1 MSFISLEFVLL
12 FLLCFT
18 SYHFISD
25 KGRKLVLLA
34 ASGVFIGYFNPAFL
48 VTALVVSLFTYGAA
62 ILIEQAREKGRGF
75 RLIYWGGI
83 SCCPLLD
90 WFQVCQPANRR
101 LRFYFPIG
109 NVFLYIPGHRLL
121 DGSLLGG
128 GKGGTP
134 SDRFPALYASVH
146 EVLVRSH

>member
-18 SYHFISD
+18 SYHFVSD
-25 KGRKLVLLA
+25 KRRKFVLLA

-62 ILIEQAREKGRGF
+62 ILIEQAREKGRGS

-83 SCCPLLD
+83 FCLVLC
-90 WFQVCQPANRR
+90 WMGFRYANR
-101 LRFYFPIG
+101 LTGNSGFIFPLADI
-109 NVFLYIPGHRLL
+109 
-121 DGSLLGG
+121 
-128 GKGGTP
+128 
-134 SDRFPALYASVH
+134 
-146 EVLVRSH
+146 

>member
-62 ILIEQAREKGRGF
+62 ILIEQAREK
-75 RLIYWGGI
+75 
-83 SCCPLLD
+83 
-90 WFQVCQPANRR
+90 
-101 LRFYFPIG
+101 
-109 NVFLYIPGHRLL
+109 VFLYIPGHRLL

-134 SDRFPALYASVH
+134 SDRFPALHASVY

>member
-18 SYHFISD
+18 LYHFISD
-25 KGRKLVLLA
+25 KGWKLVLLA

-83 SCCPLLD
+83 SCL
-90 WFQVCQPANRR
+90 
-101 LRFYFPIG
+101 
-109 NVFLYIPGHRLL
+109 
-121 DGSLLGG
+121 
-128 GKGGTP
+128 
-134 SDRFPALYASVH
+134 
-146 EVLVRSH
+146 VLCWLVSGMPTG

>member
-18 SYHFISD
+18 LYHFISD

-62 ILIEQAREKGRGF
+62 ILIEQAREKGRGS

-83 SCCPLLD
+83 SCLVLC
-90 WFQVCQPANRR
+90 WIGFRYANR
-101 LRFYFPIG
+101 LTGDSGFIFPIG

-134 SDRFPALYASVH
+134 SDRISCFICFCS
-146 EVLVRSH
+146 

>member
-75 RLIYWGGI
+75 RLITGAAY
-83 SCCPLLD
+83 P
-90 WFQVCQPANRR
+90 
-101 LRFYFPIG
+101 
-109 NVFLYIPGHRLL
+109 
-121 DGSLLGG
+121 
-128 GKGGTP
+128 
-134 SDRFPALYASVH
+134 
-146 EVLVRSH
+146 VLSSAGLVSGMPTG